1 MDTAFLEIFC
11 LRLALGMMLALL
23 FLSPQQINPRF
34 HRIQSVIVLG
44 LTTAAVVLSWSRAE
58 SQFFLGVGVA
68 IGACVLGSVFWT
80 GHAGLAASGSAILG
94 SLGLLTALTALHGGG
109 ESAGESS
116 ILSLMWMAAND
127 CTAAAVL
134 GLATTA
140 MLVGHWYLIAPTMA
154 IDPLVGLI
162 AALAG
167 ATGLRILTASAE
179 LGSLVIGGASL
190 DTLGWLWLLLRWG
203 IGFVGLG
210 ILTVLAW
217 QTARIRSTQSA
228 TGILY
233 VVTIFAFFG
242 ELMAQLLHAHLAAAG
257 GVR

>member
-1 MDTAFLEIFC
+1 MDAAFLEAFC
-11 LRLALGMMLALL
+11 LRLAMGMTLALL

-44 LTTAAVVLSWSRAE
+44 LTTAAVVLSWSRAGSE
-58 SQFFLGVGVA
+58 FFLGVGIA

-80 GHAGLAASGSAILG
+80 IHAGLAASGSAILG
-94 SLGLLTALTALHGGG
+94 SLGLLTALTALHGTG
-109 ESAGESS
+109 ESADEST
-116 ILSLMWMAAND
+116 ILSLVSMVAND
-127 CTAAAVL
+127 CTSAAVL

-154 IDPLVGLI
+154 IDPLLRLI

-167 ATGLRILTASAE
+167 ATGLRILTAMVDA
-179 LGSLVIGGASL
+179 GSIFMSGASL
-190 DTLGWLWLLLRWG
+190 DAVGWLWLVLRWG
-203 IGFVGLG
+203 VGFLGLG
-210 ILTVLAW
+210 ILTFLAW

-242 ELMAQLLHAHLAAAG
+242 ELTAQLLHVHLAAAG
-257 GVR
+257 GAR

>member
-1 MDTAFLEIFC
+1 MDAAFLEVFC
-11 LRLALGMMLALL
+11 LRLAMGMLVALL
-23 FLSPQQINPRF
+23 FLSPEQINPRF

-44 LTTAAVVLSWSRAE
+44 LATVAVVLSWSRAE
-58 SQFFLGVGVA
+58 SQYFLGVGVA
-68 IGACVLGSVFWT
+68 IGACILGSVFWT
-80 GHAGLAASGSAILG
+80 VHAGLAASGSVILG
-94 SLGLLTALTALHGGG
+94 SLGLLTALTALHGTG

-116 ILSLMWMAAND
+116 ILSLVAMAAND
-127 CTAAAVL
+127 CASAAVL

-154 IDPLVGLI
+154 IDPLLRLI
-162 AALAG
+162 LALAG
-167 ATGLRILTASAE
+167 ATGLRILTALADV
-179 LGSLVIGGASL
+179 GSIFIGGTSL
-190 DTLGWLWLLLRWG
+190 DALGWLWLLLRWG

-210 ILTVLAW
+210 VLTFLAW

-242 ELMAQLLHAHLAAAG
+242 ELTAQLLHAHLAAAVG
-257 GVR
+257 LR